1 MEETENAKWCVFK
14 VPQFITLVWKIGY
27 VIPTNQMQYDAADKE
42 MDQKDN
48 LLIAEYILE
57 GTVLQNVCKIKQLG
71 VPVTE
76 DLRWN

>member
-1 MEETENAKWCVFK
+1 
-14 VPQFITLVWKIGY
+14 
-27 VIPTNQMQYDAADKE
+27 MQYDAADKE

-57 GTVLQNVCKIKQLG
+57 GTVLQNVGKSKQLG

-76 DLRWN
+76 DLRWIPIKQTIHNPWFY

>member
-1 MEETENAKWCVFK
+1 M
-14 VPQFITLVWKIGY
+14 
-27 VIPTNQMQYDAADKE
+27 IPANQMQYDAADKE

-57 GTVLQNVCKIKQLG
+57 GRVLQNVGKIKQLR
-71 VPVTE
+71 VPVSE